1 MYQNT
6 RSLHMTLGKKG
17 TSKNHM
23 HVYFICLFE
32 VFSNLSI
39 ILHLLMNWCYK
50 VINGMGHLEI
60 LKWISKNIYLN
71 YNHRFVIFKL
81 FNFDQNLHLKMHRK
95 EKLKLKKYEL
105 VTCRSIAD
113 ALHYCVGRLH
123 VLICMRFCWSNFIV
137 HFERK
142 YDKLEVSHTSF
153 KKEKYINRA

>member
-1 MYQNT
+1 MFI
-6 RSLHMTLGKKG
+6 RSFFKLNNYIAFTH
-17 TSKNHM
+17 
-23 HVYFICLFE
+23 E
-32 VFSNLSI
+32 
-39 ILHLLMNWCYK
+39 LMLQSHQWYGAPWD
-50 VINGMGHLEI
+50 INVDI
-60 LKWISKNIYLN
+60 KNIYLN

-123 VLICMRFCWSNFIV
+123 VLICMKLCWSNFIV